1 MDKTRNKRPKRV
13 RVYGMSD
20 IPGGMESY
28 IMYMIRHAEKEKV
41 EFDFITVFPDIAYRG
56 ELENK
61 HKIYKIPAFAK
72 HPISHIKK
80 VVDIMLRGGNGTG
93 YDYLYINTLD
103 AGSFG
108 TALAGKLAH
117 KKVIVHSHNSDTDR
131 PLIHKFS
138 KPMINMFA
146 DKRYACSEEAG
157 KHMFGNRE
165 FKIVENKIDESR
177 FAFDPVKREKLR
189 KELCIEDKFVICHIG
204 RIVKQKNPYGV
215 INIFKGVKEKRKDAV
230 LLYVGD
236 GDMRDEI
243 DEYINYINGETPK
256 IDFKNSV
263 KMLGVRDDIPDIL
276 SASDVFILPSLYEGF
291 GIVAIEAQKNGLPT
305 IVSHSVPET
314 VRRGS
319 QIYFMPEDEN
329 QWIELIL
336 RQNIR

>member
-1 MDKTRNKRPKRV
+1 MEPQI
-13 RVYGMSD
+13 SD
-20 IPGGMESY
+20 ML
-28 IMYMIRHAEKEKV
+28 RFA
-41 EFDFITVFPDIAYRG
+41 DTVLLLLSSAYRG
-56 ELENK
+56 WDINK
-61 HKIYKIPAFAK
+61 C
-72 HPISHIKK
+72 
-80 VVDIMLRGGNGTG
+80 
-93 YDYLYINTLD
+93 LY
-103 AGSFG
+103 
-108 TALAGKLAH
+108 
-117 KKVIVHSHNSDTDR
+117 VYYSHNSDTDR

-305 IVSHSVPET
+305 IVSHNVPET

-319 QIYFMPEDEN
+319 QIYFLTEDEN

-336 RQNIR
+336 RQKIR